1 MAGAKPALSALRA
14 QIAALEA
21 GTRTPPSVLPFGDP
35 RIDGCF
41 PAGGLPRGGWHEVG
55 GAGLEEETSA
65 APAAFSALMLRPLA
79 ARGAVVWVMRR
90 ADLHAPGLA
99 GLGFPTGRLIQ
110 VRARDE
116 AEVLSVLE
124 DALAT
129 VGVAAAIGE
138 AESPDLKAGRRLQLA
153 CERRGAT
160 GVLLRRRPYGG
171 AAGKIREVSGAAAQ
185 TRWRIAAAPSQPP
198 PGLPGLGLPDLGP
211 PRWRVELERCRG
223 GRPGAWILEQAEA
236 ADGPHPFRLVS
247 KLADHDVAAEAAP
260 APSVGFADS
269 SPRGGAAPSVGFA
282 DSSPRGGAA
291 NAA

>member
-1 MAGAKPALSALRA
+1 MPGAKPALSALRA

-21 GTRTPPSVLPFGDP
+21 GTRTPPPVLPFGDP

-41 PAGGLPRGGWHEVG
+41 PAGGLQRGGWHEVG
-55 GAGLEEETSA
+55 GSSLEEETGA
-65 APAAFSALMLRPLA
+65 APAAFTALMLRPLA

-90 ADLHAPGLA
+90 DDLHAPGLVN
-99 GLGFPTGRLIQ
+99 LGFPVERLIQ

-116 AEVLSVLE
+116 AEVLAVLE

-129 VGVAAAIGE
+129 VGVVAAIGE

-153 CERRGAT
+153 CERRGST

-171 AAGKIREVSGAAAQ
+171 PAGKVREVSGAAAQ

-198 PGLPGLGLPDLGP
+198 PGEPGLGP

-247 KLADHDVAAEAAP
+247 QLADHDVAAEP
-260 APSVGFADS
+260 APSVATRQF
-269 SPRGGAAPSVGFA
+269 PQGGSIAA
-282 DSSPRGGAA
+282 
-291 NAA
+291 

>member
-1 MAGAKPALSALRA
+1 MPGAKPALSVLRA

-21 GTRTPPSVLPFGDP
+21 GTRTPPPVLPFGDP

-55 GAGLEEETSA
+55 GRGLEEETGA
-65 APAAFSALMLRPLA
+65 APAAFAALMLRPLA

-116 AEVLSVLE
+116 AEVLAVLE

-171 AAGKIREVSGAAAQ
+171 PAGPRGSKVREVSGAAAQ

-198 PGLPGLGLPDLGP
+198 PGDPGLGP

-236 ADGPHPFRLVS
+236 AHGPHPFRLVS
-247 KLADHDVAAEAAP
+247 QLADHDVGEER
-260 APSVGFADS
+260 APSVAS
-269 SPRGGAAPSVGFA
+269 RQLPPGGSILAA
-282 DSSPRGGAA
+282 
-291 NAA
+291 